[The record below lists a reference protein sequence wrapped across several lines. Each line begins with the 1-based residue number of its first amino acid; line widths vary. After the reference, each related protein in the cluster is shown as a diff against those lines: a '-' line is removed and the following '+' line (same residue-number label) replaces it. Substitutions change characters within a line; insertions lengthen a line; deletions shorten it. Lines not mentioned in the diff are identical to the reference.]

1 LRGILNVTQRQRQW
15 GGKVIALFYHCS
27 VCRSRSHYLSVCPTG
42 RSKRLAAFQSA
53 IKTFPSIWTND
64 RANFTTWKR
73 RRYPVLLINPHS
85 YAGPKV
91 QFGSTAVHPV
101 SSGNRQQWVESPDSF
116 WTIVTIAAWLHGE
129 VNVDFHRCD
138 RGNAQGTESLQ
149 TPRWREVDSNSRSR
163 WRTLQSK
170 DISGSVRVYDSASV
184 LVER

>member
-1 LRGILNVTQRQRQW
+1 LLDAAQSTNQLSLRTIHIEFCPMPDQRPR
-15 GGKVIALFYHCS
+15 GSHRPPFCKGPLASAPALLGFCAGAGQS
-27 VCRSRSHYLSVCPTG
+27 EFTGDSRSIRTWLSHRC
-42 RSKRLAAFQSA
+42 AFCA
-53 IKTFPSIWTND
+53 L
-64 RANFTTWKR
+64 RAEANVGK
-73 RRYPVLLINPHS
+73 
-85 YAGPKV
+85 
-91 QFGSTAVHPV
+91 GSTAVHPV

-170 DISGSVRVYDSASV
+170 DISGSVRVYGSAAV
-184 LVER
+184 FVER